1 MGGTLMSIGTRLLIL
16 FSLLL
21 FLVSICTPADA
32 DVRLNRTFLTSKK
45 INLKRFTMLGLS
57 GDGTIMTAQEKVS
70 DLKLIQQGLVYKFWI
85 IEFQGDDREKVKFS
99 EILLPITE
107 FQQTKISS
115 DGKLVLI
122 TGNRGTKFLLIDV
135 PTKKM
140 SVIFEHKKGQPGFK
154 SEIGLIS
161 WFVDRFCTWGYFY
174 NAKNESTG
182 FGMTTV
188 DLSKSGLSMFSLAQS
203 TVEFEKSY
211 HAWYTEWVSPTQCY
225 FIYKKKGTKKDTIC
239 FFDKGSVKEIDNTP
253 HVVSEASAANR
264 IVYCATR
271 DGNKM
276 ETLVK
281 DAVLGKSWVIS
292 KDGKPYTYMFIARDK
307 GDTVIVSYVDIKK
320 NSMSCF
326 YGKEQEDFKLKPI
339 TALQKKPM
347 CMLRLAAYGNV
358 YATFDGNE
366 INWAKLEQK

>member
-1 MGGTLMSIGTRLLIL
+1 MRIRTRLLIL

-21 FLVSICTPADA
+21 FFTSIFMPAYA
-32 DVRLNRTFLTSKK
+32 DIRLNKPFLTSKK

-57 GDGTIMTAQEKVS
+57 GDGKIMTAQEKVS
-70 DLKLIQQGLVYKFWI
+70 DLKLIQKGLVYKFWI
-85 IEFQGDDREKVKFS
+85 IEFQGEDREHVKFS

-122 TGNRGTKFLLIDV
+122 TGNKGTKFLLIDV
-135 PTKKM
+135 PTKKLT
-140 SVIFEHKKGQPGFK
+140 VLFEHKTGQPGFK
-154 SEIGLIS
+154 SEVGLVS
-161 WFVDRFCTWGYFY
+161 WFVDKFCIWGYFY
-174 NAKNESTG
+174 NSKSEMTSY
-182 FGMTTV
+182 GMATV
-188 DLSKSGLSMFSLAQS
+188 DLSKQGVSIFSLAQS
-203 TVEFEKSY
+203 TTEFEKQY
-211 HAWYTEWVSPTQCY
+211 RAWYTEWVSPTQCY
-225 FIYKKKGTKKDTIC
+225 FIYKKKGTKIDRIC
-239 FFDKGSVKEIDNTP
+239 FFDKGTVKELDQTS
-253 HVVSEASAANR
+253 HTVSEASAANR

-271 DGNKM
+271 EGKKV

-281 DAVLGKSWVIS
+281 DAVQGKTWILS
-292 KDGKPYTYMFIARDK
+292 KENKPYTYMFVAREK

-326 YGKEQEDFKLKPI
+326 YAREQEDFKLKPI
-339 TALQKKPM
+339 AALQNKPM

-366 INWAKLEQK
+366 INWAKIEQK